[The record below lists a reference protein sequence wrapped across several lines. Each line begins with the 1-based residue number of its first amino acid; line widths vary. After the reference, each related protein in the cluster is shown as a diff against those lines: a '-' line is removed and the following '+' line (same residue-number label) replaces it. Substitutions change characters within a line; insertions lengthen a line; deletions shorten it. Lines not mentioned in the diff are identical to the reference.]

1 MITAAVRSKVYDIKE
16 LEASLKGGLMKN
28 PKREYSS
35 TYEESISIGMN
46 LMMQERRFAL
56 YVASLSLS
64 RRCKIMDK
72 DCRMMLQIKKKTK
85 RKNVKKTREKKDN

>member
-1 MITAAVRSKVYDIKE
+1 
-16 LEASLKGGLMKN
+16 MKN

-72 DCRMMLQIKKKTK
+72 DCRMMLQIKKK
-85 RKNVKKTREKKDN
+85 REKNERKKGQLDRITLIFCDRCSARDTF